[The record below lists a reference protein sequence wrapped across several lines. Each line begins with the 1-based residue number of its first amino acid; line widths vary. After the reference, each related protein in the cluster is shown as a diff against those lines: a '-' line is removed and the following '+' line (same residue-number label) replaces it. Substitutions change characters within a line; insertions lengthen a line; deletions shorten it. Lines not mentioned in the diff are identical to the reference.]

1 MKTGWQT
8 KAPPIAKGVLMPQT
22 NAYFVKRAAMDQE
35 LILEMRDEISRLK
48 GTVNNLRQKL
58 ESRRTDICDD

>member
-8 KAPPIAKGVLMPQT
+8 KAPPIAKGTPMPKT
-22 NAYFVKRAAMDQE
+22 NAYYVKRAAMDQE
-35 LILEMRDEISRLK
+35 LILEMKAEISNLK

-58 ESRRTDICDD
+58 ISRRKDICDD